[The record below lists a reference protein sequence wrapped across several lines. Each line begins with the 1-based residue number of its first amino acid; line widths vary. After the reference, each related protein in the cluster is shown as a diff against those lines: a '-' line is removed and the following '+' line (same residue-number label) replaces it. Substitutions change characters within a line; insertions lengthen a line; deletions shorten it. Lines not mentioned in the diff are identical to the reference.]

1 MRRPGPFR
9 AALRLCALAL
19 VLLLCGHDLAWARPQ
34 NLEQLADITRY
45 LVDVPMPG
53 AITSLYRP
61 RYDSVAEADLKMT
74 HNEPAFVVMLP
85 EGPRIYPQR
94 YMVWHQ
100 VVNELINDH
109 AYAIT
114 YCPITGTLMA
124 YDASMQGLNLIF
136 DVESHSG
143 TGGTAGFLY
152 DGNSVLTDRNS
163 GSLWL
168 QEMGMAFEGPLL
180 GRGMPTVPVFWTT
193 WGAASRVFP
202 DAPVLAK
209 PRGKRPYGR
218 DPYGSYLKKDTY
230 YDNDIMAY
238 QPRWLDRRF
247 HRKTPMLCLEYDH
260 FLLAVDIGYV
270 KKKGVVN
277 FFLGPAPLLA
287 VHDKRLD
294 VVRIYSRQVWAEPFL
309 FVMEDGR
316 LMDLTTR
323 STWDVAT
330 GKATEGNMRGASM
343 KEFFGVY
350 SMWFAWYSLNPETLV
365 IPGPGEVPAHLLS
378 TDAPGAEDT
387 GEGDVKSEGALPG
400 GPRWEPAL

>member
-1 MRRPGPFR
+1 MRAFQLH
-9 AALRLCALAL
+9 AACLLAL
-19 VLLLCGHDLAWARPQ
+19 LVILASFASSKVSARPQ
-34 NLEQLADITRY
+34 NLGQLADITRY

-53 AITSLYRP
+53 AIISLYRP
-61 RYDSVAEADLKMT
+61 GYESVGEADLKMT
-74 HNEPAFVVMLP
+74 HNEVAFVVMFP
-85 EGPRIYPQR
+85 DGPRIYPQR
-94 YMVWHQ
+94 YLVWHQ
-100 VVNELINDH
+100 VVNELFNDH
-109 AYAIT
+109 AYAVT

-136 DVESHSG
+136 DVESHTG
-143 TGGTAGFLY
+143 TNGTAGFLY
-152 DGNSVLTDRNS
+152 DGNSVLIDRNS

-168 QEMGMAFEGPLL
+168 QEMGMAFDGPLL
-180 GRGMPTVPVFWTT
+180 GRGMPTIPVFWTT

-202 DAPVLAK
+202 NAPVLAK

-230 YDNDIMAY
+230 YDNDILAY

-247 HRKTPMLCLEYDH
+247 HRKTPMLCLEYDN

-309 FVMEDGR
+309 FVMKDGQ
-316 LMDLTTR
+316 LMDLNTR
-323 STWDVAT
+323 SNWDVVT
-330 GKATEGNMRGASM
+330 GKATSGNLRGASM

-365 IPGPGEVPAHLLS
+365 IPGPGEVPENLLS
-378 TDAPGAEDT
+378 PEAPGVGDAPQQGAKEET
-387 GEGDVKSEGALPG
+387 RQTLPG
-400 GPRWEPAL
+400 GPRWEPAM